1 MNKHYTVLLSPIT
14 NKVSR
19 IHTERLR
26 EHDYVNEMGQKI
38 WIHEDNHYYTYTSGY
53 CRYTEKVE
61 AKLIEARK
69 LTFTQEVA

>member
-1 MNKHYTVLLSPIT
+1 MNIHYTVLLSPIT
-14 NKVSR
+14 NHVSK
-19 IHTERLR
+19 IHTERLG

-38 WIHEDNHYYTYTSGY
+38 WISGNNHYYAYTSGA
-53 CRYTEKVE
+53 CSYTEKVE